1 MRHKWLI
8 AVLASIIAIAAVY
21 GVMALVARRAPN
33 HRFFAGDKT
42 GTLVIAHRGGAGLR
56 PENTLA
62 AFAHAVEIGADV
74 LEMDVKG
81 TADGAIVCIHDL
93 SVDRTTDGRGRVES
107 FTLSDLQKL
116 DAGHN
121 WSGDGGR
128 THPFRGKGIRAPT
141 LDEVFTRF
149 PMMRMNIEMKH
160 VGQAFSQPLC
170 TLIRRF
176 GMTEKVLVASIND
189 DVLAAF
195 RQACPEVA
203 TSMSGREARVFS
215 GLQYLNLAA
224 AYSPPAPALQIP
236 DRLADNIIATKGL
249 VEAAQRRNVKV
260 HVWTINDEER
270 MRQLIQI
277 GVDGIITDRPDR
289 LLELLRR
296 AST

>member
-1 MRHKWLI
+1 MRHKRLI
-8 AVLASIIAIAAVY
+8 ALLSLILTFAVAFGMAA
-21 GVMALVARRAPN
+21 LSARRSPN
-33 HRFFAGDKT
+33 HPFFARDKA

-62 AFAHAVEIGADV
+62 AFEHAVEIGADV

-81 TADGAIVCIHDL
+81 TAGEAIVCIHDL
-93 SVDRTTDGRGRVES
+93 TVDRTTDGRGRVES

-128 THPFRGKGIRAPT
+128 THPFRGKGIRVPT

-160 VGQAFSQPLC
+160 VGQAFSLPLC

-176 GMTEKVLVASIND
+176 GMTEKVLVASMND

-215 GLQYLNLAA
+215 AFHYLSLAA

-236 DRLADNIIATKGL
+236 DRLGDNIIATKGL
-249 VEAAQRRNVKV
+249 VEAAQRRNMKV

-289 LLELLRR
+289 FPAFL
-296 AST
+296 